1 MKMRRAW
8 ILLLVLLLSSEILL
22 ASAGRGRG
30 RDRARDRGERVRIRK
45 KPKGRDCGRIKENL
59 CTGVGLPY
67 NRTALPNVFGHTN
80 QKLARQAVE
89 TYRSLIESGCSPYI
103 RVFLC
108 ASLFPECPRRK
119 RDDPRP
125 PCQSLCEK
133 ARRDCESTLNSHGFP
148 WPEELTCE
156 NLPESRKGEKRERCI
171 SYEPPRPEYCG
182 FHKEVGPCQTYYP
195 YWYFNTGA
203 GTCQPFTYGG
213 CFGNQNRF
221 ASKEECLRTCGMGFD
236 EKKDDVTTTVDK
248 QMDTTT
254 TAGTTSTVTP
264 SRVPVMDGAPQ
275 DIMIAQGQG
284 ATLKCHA
291 EGALEYT
298 WSRVDGSM
306 PEEKIVSE
314 MVLESGATLVLH
326 NLTRQ
331 DSGLYKCLAENDAG
345 HTAATAKIT
354 VMAKPQITQMSVN
367 VTLNRGEP
375 FKLTC
380 QATGSPQPRVTWERK
395 DGKRVLMRRNG
406 TMAFLSVE
414 SASTSDSG
422 IYFCKATNS
431 LGSTTEMV
439 HVKVLVPL
447 TLYRPPTRNTSV
459 NVGEAITWSCA
470 ASGFPLPSIHW
481 EKIGGNLPEDRITLD
496 GMMETSVDGTNDVI
510 SKLTLSDIQ
519 PNDTSEYRCVTQ
531 GTAGNESSVFSLTV
545 NVPPR
550 WNEKPISKTVNQ
562 GDDVTLRC
570 DARGTEPLNVTWRIE
585 NGRNISMPFDGHPRY
600 SVDEETRSFR
610 IASVEPAD
618 KEFVYHCEIAN
629 DAGSISASANL
640 QVIEQWQLPSI
651 TAPLPNQTAFVGDD
665 VRMSCQ
671 ASGDPA
677 PQVTWFLQDLSIET
691 LMDERFVVSES
702 GEELSVSNVNLR
714 DSGTYSCVAANVN
727 GIKREKGELRVVVP
741 SLKLT
746 KGLTNT
752 TVENGSAL
760 NLVCAAAGD
769 PTPEVTWFF
778 NDKPINV
785 SAAPSYVIVGGD
797 LSVSE
802 MAPQHEGK
810 YGCLFNNEFFVVS
823 SIAMVNITRKP
834 ATSTS
839 DNEVS
844 IPTLNRTTSP
854 NDATVDSSATPELEN
869 TSCQCTK
876 PEASPCEG
884 EQRPAIK
891 PRRYDITDAGLKD
904 YFRGWVDVTGQGAA
918 NDYCRI
924 IKARTSTRFLD
935 TSMQL
940 ACAIAGTAGQSEY
953 NYVSGERF
961 DVGQMDTWY
970 MRDED
975 GDGRDDYC
983 RCTSDAPDGQ
993 FVYCTKADVGGFHG
1007 APGMEE
1013 SQYSFKA
1020 RGDRRLLRKCRKRKV
1035 DPFFGIASSSD
1046 DN

>member
-439 HVKVLVPL
+439 HVKVL
-447 TLYRPPTRNTSV
+447 
-459 NVGEAITWSCA
+459 
-470 ASGFPLPSIHW
+470 
-481 EKIGGNLPEDRITLD
+481 
-496 GMMETSVDGTNDVI
+496 
-510 SKLTLSDIQ
+510 
-519 PNDTSEYRCVTQ
+519 
-531 GTAGNESSVFSLTV
+531 
-545 NVPPR
+545 VPPR